1 MKELTKYIKANGL
14 NQAEFA
20 RLVGISESALCRW
33 LKGERVPQYPA
44 LKRLAAV
51 TGVSVEKI
59 ARGFE

>member
-1 MKELTKYIKANGL
+1 MQEIKKYIRTHGL

-20 RLVGISESALCRW
+20 RLVGISESAVCRW
-33 LKGERVPQYPA
+33 LRGERVPQYQA